1 MVEAVVFIIADI
13 SVFIKGGEGKVA
25 AIMYKTFILR
35 EHSFIIVENCK
46 K

>member
-1 MVEAVVFIIADI
+1 MVETVVFIVADV

-25 AIMYKTFILR
+25 AVMNKALILR
-35 EHSFIIVENCK
+35 EHNFIIVETCK